1 MNRTDTLFLKVKAK
15 SLAAEARIIRKD
27 EQKYKGTFRYEQLYR
42 HRLDVVRRVAR
53 ETHLALSF
61 LYGREIEE
69 CERNFDKYDWMH
81 LPNWDSVKKMVEK
94 YGVQRYL
101 FDNAEDYELAKA
113 QQTLEFKLFSERKSR
128 KIALVV

>member
-1 MNRTDTLFLKVKAK
+1 MNHTDSVLLKVKAK

-27 EQKYKGTFRYEQLYR
+27 EKKYRGTFRYEQLYR
-42 HRLDVVRRVAR
+42 HRLDIVRKVAR

-61 LYGREIEE
+61 LYGRDISE
-69 CERNFDKYDWMH
+69 CERNFDKRDWLH
-81 LPNWDSVKKMVEK
+81 LPDWDKVKKMVDK

-101 FDNAEDYELAKA
+101 YDNVEDYNLAKE
-113 QQTLEFKLFSERKSR
+113 QQDAEFKLFSERKSR